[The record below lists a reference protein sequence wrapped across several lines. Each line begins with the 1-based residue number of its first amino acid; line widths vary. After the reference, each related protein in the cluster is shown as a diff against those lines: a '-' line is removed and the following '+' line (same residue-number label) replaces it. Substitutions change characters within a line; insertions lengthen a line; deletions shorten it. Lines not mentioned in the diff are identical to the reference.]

1 VKKAVVPIVV
11 LLGMYLILS
20 NLTGWALI
28 QNAKRLLPYPAQYQ
42 FEPSFEWGKV
52 RLKNVSLRVQK
63 DIKVRA
69 DSFSFE
75 LHEELR
81 KTFGEAG
88 ARQIRYKIARALGRR
103 DARAFHERLG
113 VTDPH
118 MKLALGP
125 VHFAHVG
132 WAFVNIFPESKP
144 APDETYFLT
153 YSHPYSFEAE
163 AHLSH
168 GLRSKF
174 PVCSM
179 NSGYSSGWCEVSY
192 GVELEAQEITCRA
205 MGHENCIFVMSPPKS
220 IGGFVREYK
229 EKYGVT

>member
-1 VKKAVVPIVV
+1 MASFFGELLREPEKGQLSIGGTRYV
-11 LLGMYLILS
+11 LM
-20 NLTGWALI
+20 
-28 QNAKRLLPYPAQYQ
+28 
-42 FEPSFEWGKV
+42 
-52 RLKNVSLRVQK
+52 
-63 DIKVRA
+63 RA

-103 DARAFHERLG
+103 DAREYHQRLG

-132 WAFVNIFPESKP
+132 WAFVDIFPESKP
-144 APDETYFLT
+144 SPDEHYFLT
-153 YSHPYSFEAE
+153 YSHPYSFEADAYLE
-163 AHLSH
+163 HERRA
-168 GLRSKF
+168 KQ
-174 PVCSM
+174 PVCCM
-179 NSGYSSGWCEVSY
+179 NAGYSSGWCEVSY

-205 MGHENCIFVMSPPKS
+205 AGHADCVFVMAPPKT
-220 IGGFVREYK
+220 IGGFVRQYK

>member
-1 VKKAVVPIVV
+1 MSQDNKTRVVRCPEPFVPLFQEAERIMAGFFGEMQREPEKGQLSIGGSRY
-11 LLGMYLILS
+11 LLM
-20 NLTGWALI
+20 
-28 QNAKRLLPYPAQYQ
+28 
-42 FEPSFEWGKV
+42 
-52 RLKNVSLRVQK
+52 
-63 DIKVRA
+63 RA

-132 WAFVNIFPESKP
+132 WAFVDIFPESRP
-144 APDETYFLT
+144 APDDTYFLT

-163 AHLSH
+163 AHLTH
-168 GLRSKF
+168 GLVSKF

-205 MGHENCIFVMSPPKS
+205 MGHKDCVFVMAPPKT

-229 EKYGVT
+229 EKYGIT

>member
-1 VKKAVVPIVV
+1 MSDERDTRVVRCPAPFVPLFQEAERIMEGFFGELKREPEKGQLSVGGARYV
-11 LLGMYLILS
+11 LM
-20 NLTGWALI
+20 
-28 QNAKRLLPYPAQYQ
+28 
-42 FEPSFEWGKV
+42 
-52 RLKNVSLRVQK
+52 
-63 DIKVRA
+63 RA

-81 KTFGEAG
+81 KTFGDAG

-103 DARAFHERLG
+103 DARAYHERLNI
-113 VTDPH
+113 TDPH

-132 WAFVNIFPESKP
+132 WAFVDIFAESAP
-144 APDETYFLT
+144 SPDENFFLT
-153 YSHPYSFEAE
+153 YSHPYSFEAH
-163 AHLSH
+163 AHLDH
-168 GLRSKF
+168 GLRSKV

-179 NSGYSSGWCEVSY
+179 NSGYSSGWCEASY

-205 MGHENCIFVMSPPKS
+205 MGHPDCIFVMAPPKA
-220 IGGFVREYK
+220 IGGFVRQYK

>member
-1 VKKAVVPIVV
+1 MSEEKPNQVVRCPEPFAPLFREAEKIMAGYFGEMQREPEKGQLTIAGSRYV
-11 LLGMYLILS
+11 LM
-20 NLTGWALI
+20 
-28 QNAKRLLPYPAQYQ
+28 
-42 FEPSFEWGKV
+42 
-52 RLKNVSLRVQK
+52 
-63 DIKVRA
+63 RA

-81 KTFGEAG
+81 KSFGEAG

-103 DARAFHERLG
+103 DARAYHERLG
-113 VTDPH
+113 ITDPH

-132 WAFVNIFPESKP
+132 WAFVDIFPESRP
-144 APDETYFLT
+144 SPDENYFLV

-163 AHLSH
+163 AYLTH
-168 GLRSKF
+168 GLSSKF

-192 GVELEAQEITCRA
+192 GVELEAQEISCRA
-205 MGHENCIFVMSPPKS
+205 MGHANCVFVMSPPKT
-220 IGGFVREYK
+220 INAFVREYK
-229 EKYGVT
+229 SKYGII

>member
-1 VKKAVVPIVV
+1 MSEEKTTRVVRCPESFTPLFYEAEQIMGGFFGEMQREPEKGQLTIGGSRY
-11 LLGMYLILS
+11 LLM
-20 NLTGWALI
+20 
-28 QNAKRLLPYPAQYQ
+28 
-42 FEPSFEWGKV
+42 
-52 RLKNVSLRVQK
+52 
-63 DIKVRA
+63 RA

-103 DARAFHERLG
+103 DARSYHERLG
-113 VTDPH
+113 VTDPR

-132 WAFVNIFPESKP
+132 WAFVDIFPESKP

-179 NSGYSSGWCEVSY
+179 NSGYSSGWCEVSF

-205 MGHENCIFVMSPPKS
+205 MGHKDCVFVMAPPKTIS
-220 IGGFVREYK
+220 GFVREYK